1 MQRYLSNRSPY
12 TANIET
18 YFGRLLSSLDNEELS
33 GTKGSMDRTWWCWK
47 FTDFSA
53 SRFQEAGYAI
63 AWIVKSKHFKFSK
76 AESSKLILA
85 FEDIIVF
92 WADLQNLDGSFDEAY
107 PFERSL
113 AATAFTTFYLGSSI
127 ELLRDDISTATLEKA
142 LNTIKKAANWLALNN
157 EHHGILSNHLA
168 AAAAALQ
175 VSFDITAETHF
186 SEARDE
192 FLNLI
197 YKYQDKNEGW
207 YMEYGGADPG
217 YQSHGMFYLTDIF
230 KRTNDRRL
238 LKSLVSACDFFI
250 WCIHP
255 DGTSGGEYAS
265 RGTKFSFP
273 AAFEFLSNYSEAAK
287 KISNHFRNQI
297 DKKELIGIDEMDSWN
312 FYPMLNNYLFADTW
326 YTKKLKLKTSES
338 VLLCE
343 GIKIFKNAGLLFFN
357 KNEISI
363 AIGGKMGGAIKI
375 WQINGKLIYEDL
387 GYFFS
392 IKDKKFSS
400 HTESEFTLDY
410 RGKNI
415 IFTSTSNFIQ
425 SKTIRFNSL
434 KFTLFRILS
443 LSVLRFPFFS
453 RTIKKLLVFVLIRN
467 KKNSRASLKRIVTIK
482 NSEEIYLSDKLLR
495 VPVKPQILKRNV
507 PFHMGSARYS
517 TLKEWFGS
525 ERKNVSLNDNGDGCY
540 TRKLRLDKLE

>member
-312 FYPMLNNYLFADTW
+312 FYPMLNN
-326 YTKKLKLKTSES
+326 
-338 VLLCE
+338 
-343 GIKIFKNAGLLFFN
+343 
-357 KNEISI
+357 
-363 AIGGKMGGAIKI
+363 
-375 WQINGKLIYEDL
+375 
-387 GYFFS
+387 
-392 IKDKKFSS
+392 
-400 HTESEFTLDY
+400 
-410 RGKNI
+410 
-415 IFTSTSNFIQ
+415 
-425 SKTIRFNSL
+425 
-434 KFTLFRILS
+434 
-443 LSVLRFPFFS
+443 
-453 RTIKKLLVFVLIRN
+453 
-467 KKNSRASLKRIVTIK
+467 
-482 NSEEIYLSDKLLR
+482 
-495 VPVKPQILKRNV
+495 
-507 PFHMGSARYS
+507 
-517 TLKEWFGS
+517 
-525 ERKNVSLNDNGDGCY
+525 
-540 TRKLRLDKLE
+540 